1 MSHAILRVCST
12 LTIPSVRITAP
23 SLLAICLKHYRK
35 RIICRV
41 PNSLPY
47 AKRRAHGKQLLCRV
61 PKIKHTANTTH
72 TAKLP
77 LCRVPAPETHGKN
90 QTHGIL
96 LSLLCAVLKTHGK
109 PRARAT
115 HVQGWRTEVDGRA
128 TEVDGAQLCRVPHGA
143 HGKQATSPCA
153 TAWNTANK
161 TLRRVLFLGTWQT
174 V

>member
-1 MSHAILRVCST
+1 VSHAILRVCST

-35 RIICRV
+35 RLICRV
-41 PNSLPY
+41 PNSLPC
-47 AKRRAHGKQLLCRV
+47 AKRRADGKQPLCRV

-72 TAKLP
+72 TAKFP
-77 LCRVPAPETHGKN
+77 LCHVTALGTHGKN

-115 HVQGWRTEVDGRA
+115 HVRRWRTEVDGGA

-153 TAWNTANK
+153 IARRTANK
-161 TLRRVLFLGTWQT
+161 TLRRVLFLGTRQT